1 MQTARVCGGHK
12 PRQGWYQNEM
22 PVSYIVINYGVLVLV
37 GGTGVHVGGT
47 RVLIVGT
54 GVLVGGIG
62 VLVGGTGVLVSMA
75 GLQMSAKL
83 IASKIFSSGP
93 KI

>member
-1 MQTARVCGGHK
+1 MQTAGVCDGHK

-22 PVSYIVINYGVLVLV
+22 PVSYIVINYGVLVL
-37 GGTGVHVGGT
+37 VGGT

-75 GLQMSAKL
+75 SLQMSAKL